1 VALGPFPVVLCDV
14 FTDRPLAGNQ
24 LAVFPEG
31 EAVPEELM
39 QPIAR
44 EINFSETVFALP
56 PSGDGDVRIRIFT
69 PASELPFAGHPVLG
83 SAVVL
88 ADGNATPA
96 ITLETGRGP
105 VRVELGPPGGSSR
118 FARMRQ
124 PVPAVSPHRDPGPIL
139 AALGTGPSLLPAEIY
154 DNGIRH
160 APVVLADPDAVAA
173 VVPDMGA
180 LARAILAEPGG
191 SMCVAVLAGAGRR
204 WKARVFAPAAGVPE
218 DPATGSTAGAL
229 VCHLAR
235 HHAVAFGDEIEI
247 SQGAEIGR
255 PSLLLAKA
263 EGAPQRIE
271 AVEVGGSTVVVA
283 RGAFTLP

>member
-1 VALGPFPVVLCDV
+1 
-14 FTDRPLAGNQ
+14 
-24 LAVFPEG
+24 
-31 EAVPEELM
+31 
-39 QPIAR
+39 
-44 EINFSETVFALP
+44 
-56 PSGDGDVRIRIFT
+56 
-69 PASELPFAGHPVLG
+69 
-83 SAVVL
+83 
-88 ADGNATPA
+88 
-96 ITLETGRGP
+96 
-105 VRVELGPPGGSSR
+105 
-118 FARMRQ
+118 MRQ

-160 APVVLADPDAVAA
+160 APVVLADPDAVAG

-247 SQGAEIGR
+247 SQGDEIGR
-255 PSLLLAKA
+255 PSKLHARVTGNA
-263 EGAPQRIE
+263 D
-271 AVEVGGSTVVVA
+271 AVETIEVGGSAVIVA
-283 RGAFTLP
+283 RGEFRL